1 MAELK
6 IPLASN
12 KIILRKEDLSRAMFC
27 ALAISQEDDVKE
39 VEDKLKQHPDLQF
52 EEIHIS
58 VPNLDGEP
66 IQKFVVASAED
77 IIFIA
82 FQGMV
87 THADFIISDLEFDE
101 QLGVNFHKGFFT
113 RSNVFYRGQSSY
125 WQLLLKGL
133 LFSKQQ
139 RVIFCGHSLGGAV
152 SHMVLLRFLLEN
164 RLHHPKPVS
173 HLSIELAR
181 AFG

>member
-12 KIILRKEDLSRAMFC
+12 EITLRTEDLSRAMFC
-27 ALAISQEDDVKE
+27 ALAISQEDDVKA
-39 VEDKLKQHPDLQF
+39 VEDKLKEHPDLQF
-52 EEIHIS
+52 EQIHIS
-58 VPNLDGEP
+58 VRNRDGEP
-66 IQKFVVASAED
+66 MQKFVVAFAED

-87 THADFIISDLEFDE
+87 TPTDFMISDLQFDE
-101 QLGVNFHKGFFT
+101 QLEVNFHKGFFA
-113 RSNVFYRGQSSY
+113 RSNVFYGGQSPY
-125 WQLLLKGL
+125 TQLLLKEL
-133 LFSKQQ
+133 LRSKQ

-164 RLHHPKPVS
+164 GLHHPS
-173 HLSIELAR
+173 L
-181 AFG
+181 